1 MPGLSASRLVAK
13 YCTVDLYPQLPR
25 ASGFVDEILQ
35 FPR

>member
-1 MPGLSASRLVAK
+1 MPGLSALRLEAK
-13 YCTVDLYPQLPR
+13 YGTIDLYPQLPR